1 MSAPL
6 GHLSKNV
13 CSEILREAY
22 SQYLKI
28 YKSSSIK
35 VVANEIENG
44 KKVMQFL
51 IATGVRPKD
60 CERKRAKL
68 RAVISCCVFNIC

>member
-13 CSEILREAY
+13 CSEILRKAY

-28 YKSSSIK
+28 YKSSSMK
-35 VVANEIENG
+35 FVANEIENR
-44 KKVMQFL
+44 KICMQFYNQ
-51 IATGVRPKD
+51 K
-60 CERKRAKL
+60 
-68 RAVISCCVFNIC
+68 

>member
-28 YKSSSIK
+28 YKSSSMK
-35 VVANEIENG
+35 FVANEIENR
-44 KKVMQFL
+44 KICMQFYNQ
-51 IATGVRPKD
+51 K
-60 CERKRAKL
+60 
-68 RAVISCCVFNIC
+68 

>member
-28 YKSSSIK
+28 YKSSSMK
-35 VVANEIENG
+35 FVANEIENNVWCI
-44 KKVMQFL
+44 KFRSKHSTVL
-51 IATGVRPKD
+51 LLSL
-60 CERKRAKL
+60 L
-68 RAVISCCVFNIC
+68 RNLMHQMLFSI

>member
-13 CSEILREAY
+13 CSEILRETY

-28 YKSSSIK
+28 YKSSFIK

-44 KKVMQFL
+44 KRYMQFYNQ
-51 IATGVRPKD
+51 K
-60 CERKRAKL
+60 
-68 RAVISCCVFNIC
+68 

>member
-22 SQYLKI
+22 SQYLKN
-28 YKSSSIK
+28 YKSSFIK

-44 KKVMQFL
+44 KKVHAVLQPK
-51 IATGVRPKD
+51 IADST
-60 CERKRAKL
+60 
-68 RAVISCCVFNIC
+68 

>member
-13 CSEILREAY
+13 CSEILRKAY

-28 YKSSSIK
+28 YKSSSMK
-35 VVANEIENG
+35 FVANEIENN
-44 KKVMQFL
+44 V
-51 IATGVRPKD
+51 
-60 CERKRAKL
+60 
-68 RAVISCCVFNIC
+68 